1 MRSLLL
7 AAGLALFGFSASAQD
22 AGSLA
27 DIRTE
32 LGQLTSDLQ
41 SLRAELVASG
51 PAGFQA
57 AGGDSAIDRMN
68 AMEARLAQL
77 TGQTE
82 QLQNRI
88 DRVVRDGTTRIG
100 DIEFRLCE
108 MEEGCDLGSLTTPT
122 LGDQNGGAALPPSN
136 QSGMLTGGAATR
148 PATPAAGAATKAEQA
163 DFDRAREVLGQGDFR
178 LAADLFAAVAKTHA
192 GGPLT
197 AEALFLRG
205 AALDSAGDLEGA
217 GAAWLESFAANPNG
231 PQAPDALLGLSRA
244 EATTGDA
251 KNGCPF
257 LLEISVR
264 FPDAP
269 QASEAAKRLEAVGC
283 EVFDPADIVIDDS
296 MTDPAATG
304 TDMQAED
311 MTDPEAAFDEA
322 DMLDFGDSVQDHPP
336 VE

>member
-1 MRSLLL
+1 M
-7 AAGLALFGFSASAQD
+7 
-22 AGSLA
+22 
-27 DIRTE
+27 
-32 LGQLTSDLQ
+32 
-41 SLRAELVASG
+41 
-51 PAGFQA
+51 
-57 AGGDSAIDRMN
+57 
-68 AMEARLAQL
+68 
-77 TGQTE
+77 
-82 QLQNRI
+82 
-88 DRVVRDGTTRIG
+88 
-100 DIEFRLCE
+100 
-108 MEEGCDLGSLTTPT
+108 
-122 LGDQNGGAALPPSN
+122 
-136 QSGMLTGGAATR
+136 
-148 PATPAAGAATKAEQA
+148 
-163 DFDRAREVLGQGDFR
+163 LGQGDFR

-322 DMLDFGDSVQDHPP
+322 DMLDFGDSVQDHPRRMSDLLRAR
-336 VE
+336 VEAELDRLAGDFGRIGIAFSGGGDSAALLHLAARWRQGRVVMAATVDHGLRPDRLPRRRRRATRPAHWACPTAFCIGSAGRKTAPISWLRPAMRGCAFGGLGARTCARGRFARPYAR

>member
-1 MRSLLL
+1 MRGLLL
-7 AAGLALFGFSASAQD
+7 AAGLAFLGLTASAQHAPAQD
-22 AGSLA
+22 AQSLA
-27 DIRTE
+27 GIRTE
-32 LGQLTSDLQ
+32 LNQLTSDLQ
-41 SLRAELVASG
+41 SLRSELVASG
-51 PAGFQA
+51 PAGFAA

-88 DRVVRDGTTRIG
+88 DRIVKDGTTRIG

-122 LGDQNGGAALPPSN
+122 LGEQHGAAALPPSS
-136 QSGMLTGGAATR
+136 QSGLLNGGAASR
-148 PATPAAGAATKAEQA
+148 PTTPSAGAVTKAEKA

-217 GAAWLESFAANPNG
+217 GASWLESFAANPNG
-231 PQAPDALLGLSRA
+231 PQAADALLGLSRA

-257 LLEISVR
+257 LLEITVR
-264 FPDAP
+264 FPEAP
-269 QASEAAKRLEAVGC
+269 QAIEAAKRLETIGC
-283 EVFDPADIVIDDS
+283 EIFDPADI
-296 MTDPAATG
+296 
-304 TDMQAED
+304 ED
-311 MTDPEAAFDEA
+311 ADIANSDPEALFDQNQMPDLPQSGA
-322 DMLDFGDSVQDHPP
+322 TNPQ
-336 VE
+336 

>member
-1 MRSLLL
+1 MRRLLL
-7 AAGLALFGFSASAQD
+7 AAGFALAALPVAAQD
-22 AGSLA
+22 AQTLA
-27 DIRTE
+27 DIRAE
-32 LGQLTSDLQ
+32 LNQLSADLQ
-41 SLRAELVASG
+41 GLRGQLVASG
-51 PAGFQA
+51 QAGFAA

-122 LGDQNGGAALPPSN
+122 LGEQGGSSLPSSDQQGALAPARTPS
-136 QSGMLTGGAATR
+136 
-148 PATPAAGAATKAEQA
+148 AGAATAAEKA

-178 LAADLFAAVAKTHA
+178 RAADLFAAVAKTHA

-205 AALDSAGDLEGA
+205 AALDSAGDLDGA
-217 GAAWLESFAANPNG
+217 GIAWLESFAANPDG

-244 EATTGDA
+244 MSA
-251 KNGCPF
+251 KGGPAEGCYY
-257 LLEISVR
+257 LQEITSR
-264 FPDAP
+264 FPSAP
-269 QASEAAKRLEAVGC
+269 QAAEAEKRMAESGC
-283 EVFDPADIVIDDS
+283 EALIEGAAD
-296 MTDPAATG
+296 
-304 TDMQAED
+304 QAVED
-311 MTDPEAAFDEA
+311 MDPEAAA
-322 DMLDFGDSVQDHPP
+322 DLADGG
-336 VE
+336 

>member
-1 MRSLLL
+1 MRRLLL
-7 AAGLALFGFSASAQD
+7 AAGFALAALPVAAQD
-22 AGSLA
+22 AQTLA
-27 DIRTE
+27 DIRAE
-32 LGQLTSDLQ
+32 LNQLSADLQ
-41 SLRAELVASG
+41 DLRGQLVASG
-51 PAGFQA
+51 QAGFAA

-122 LGDQNGGAALPPSN
+122 LGEQGGSSPLPSSDQQGALAPARTPS
-136 QSGMLTGGAATR
+136 
-148 PATPAAGAATKAEQA
+148 AGAATAAEKA

-178 LAADLFAAVAKTHA
+178 RAADLFAAVAKTHA

-205 AALDSAGDLEGA
+205 AALDSAGDLDGA
-217 GAAWLESFAANPNG
+217 GIAWLESFAANPDG

-244 EATTGDA
+244 MSAEGGPAE
-251 KNGCPF
+251 GCYY
-257 LLEISVR
+257 LQEITSR
-264 FPDAP
+264 FPSAP
-269 QASEAAKRLEAVGC
+269 QAAEAEKRMAESGCEALIEGAADEAVEG
-283 EVFDPADIVIDDS
+283 
-296 MTDPAATG
+296 M
-304 TDMQAED
+304 
-311 MTDPEAAFDEA
+311 DPEAAA
-322 DMLDFGDSVQDHPP
+322 DLADGG
-336 VE
+336 